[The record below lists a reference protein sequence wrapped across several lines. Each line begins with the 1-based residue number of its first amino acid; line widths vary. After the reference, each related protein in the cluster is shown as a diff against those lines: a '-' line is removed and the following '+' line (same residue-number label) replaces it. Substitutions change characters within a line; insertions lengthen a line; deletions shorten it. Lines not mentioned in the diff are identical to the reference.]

1 MSTPLTRILE
11 DRSSGRFVRTFAE
24 QAQTMPNSFCQLQ
37 SIDGRECVI
46 EGKNLLNFNAINYL
60 GLENDSRLI
69 EAAQEAL
76 GRWGTL
82 AGSARAAAEVKLF
95 GELEDRIASWLGVEN
110 VIVYTTVTLA
120 NHGIIPLL
128 MRNGSLLLIDQEAH
142 NSVQRS
148 GIEAKGAGAKVLQFK
163 HDDFRQLEALLRTHR
178 RQHDHALIALDGVY
192 SMSGAYLNLPRY
204 QQLADDYAAILYID
218 DAHGFGVVGPNGR
231 GIVSHFGANYGNT
244 IYVASLEKGLAS
256 LGGFVVVPQEFRDY
270 IRFNSYTYI
279 YSGQLPPPY
288 LASALAAFDVLD
300 EEGPRRL
307 ARLRLHIAYCK
318 QELTS
323 MGFEIIGEDRPFPL
337 IMVKVGQLEEAARVS
352 QFFYDEGIHILTVG
366 FPVVPMSRGLMLR
379 IALSASHTEAQVERL
394 MAVFRRFRAQS
405 NSIAA
410 AVEGP
415 QVEVQHEVL
424 KSSSG
429 FVAA

>member
-1 MSTPLTRILE
+1 MFE
-11 DRSSGRFVRTFAE
+11 DRSSGRFLRTFAE
-24 QAQTMPNSFCQLQ
+24 QARTMPNSYCQLQ

-46 EGKNLLNFNAINYL
+46 DGKRLLNFNAINYL

-69 EAAQEAL
+69 EAAREAI

-82 AGSARAAAEVKLF
+82 AGTARAAAEVKLF
-95 GELEDRIASWLGVEN
+95 GALEDRIAGWLGVDN

-128 MRNGSLLLIDQEAH
+128 MRKGSLLLMDQEAH

-148 GIEAKGAGAKVLQFK
+148 GIEAKGAGAKVLQFM
-163 HDDFRQLEALLRTHR
+163 HDDYRQLEAQLRAHR

-192 SMSGAYLNLPRY
+192 SMSGTYLNLPRY
-204 QQLADDYAAILYID
+204 QELADKYGATLYID
-218 DAHGFGVVGPNGR
+218 DAHGFGVVGSRGR
-231 GIVSHFGANYGNT
+231 GIVSHFGANYDNT

-256 LGGFVVVPQEFRDY
+256 LGGFVVVPKAFRDY
-270 IRFNSYTYI
+270 VRFNSYTYI

-300 EEGPRRL
+300 EEGPQRL
-307 ARLRLHIAYCK
+307 SRLRLHISYCQ
-318 QELTS
+318 QELAS
-323 MGFEIIGEDRPFPL
+323 MGFETVGEDQPFPL

-352 QFFYDEGIHILTVG
+352 QFFYDEGIHILTVA
-366 FPVVPMSRGLMLR
+366 FPVVPRSRGLMLR

-405 NSIAA
+405 NSVAA
-410 AVEGP
+410 AVE
-415 QVEVQHEVL
+415 VQDDAL
-424 KSSSG
+424 KSSSS
-429 FVAA
+429 FIAA